1 MENMFAQKQK
11 MENIAEIVKL
21 SLVAISAV
29 SLMVSGLGVMTV
41 ISASVTERTHEIG
54 IKKAVGAKN
63 AAILGEF
70 IAEGCLLSF
79 YGAILGLLTGQGITW
94 IACQLLSLEFQTDP
108 TLLTAGAVMTVL
120 LGTVFS
126 AKPALRAA
134 QLDPVKALAS
144 E

>member
-1 MENMFAQKQK
+1 M
-11 MENIAEIVKL
+11 VR
-21 SLVAISAV
+21 SLA
-29 SLMVSGLGVMTV
+29 
-41 ISASVTERTHEIG
+41 
-54 IKKAVGAKN
+54 
-63 AAILGEF
+63 
-70 IAEGCLLSF
+70 
-79 YGAILGLLTGQGITW
+79 GQVITW